1 MQRFPLLAS
10 VALLCQAIVGAACAA
25 DGALSGVAQVMT
37 NQLGSLSRIQPRGAS
52 QLVTVYF
59 RDDALRIQFKDAS
72 GTPYALILAKDAPTG
87 WIVGQQGGAMPV
99 PGMRWPLR
107 FDPEHPC
114 ADLGIFADCRR
125 SDSGLR
131 AGRPA
136 VQWRY
141 RLVNPSGP
149 GMTRQGTMWLD
160 RETGLVLTYRSKT
173 GLEQPQQ
180 WDIQRV
186 EYGPQADAL
195 FQPPDLAH

>member
-1 MQRFPLLAS
+1 
-10 VALLCQAIVGAACAA
+10 
-25 DGALSGVAQVMT
+25 
-37 NQLGSLSRIQPRGAS
+37 
-52 QLVTVYF
+52 
-59 RDDALRIQFKDAS
+59 
-72 GTPYALILAKDAPTG
+72 
-87 WIVGQQGGAMPV
+87 
-99 PGMRWPLR
+99 
-107 FDPEHPC
+107 
-114 ADLGIFADCRR
+114 
-125 SDSGLR
+125 
-131 AGRPA
+131 

-141 RLVNPSGP
+141 RLVNPGGP